1 MMGII
6 KAAFAIFLFLAS
18 QFCLAD
24 DTPNIS
30 VRFGVVEI
38 DPKSKEKV
46 VIESRNIPFKDCKT
60 DAAYGYSVSDRN
72 GRRISTNAVFY
83 PPSPVKKVDDG
94 LWGNAATAHQTG
106 LATNTVT
113 FKGSGIFEHCFTES
127 DPQGEWKVEIFVNAV
142 KFDVITFKTT
152 N

>member
-46 VIESRNIPFKDCKT
+46 GIESRKLPCKAVKT
-60 DAAYGYSVSDRN
+60 DADYGYSVSD
-72 GRRISTNAVFY
+72 
-83 PPSPVKKVDDG
+83 
-94 LWGNAATAHQTG
+94 
-106 LATNTVT
+106 
-113 FKGSGIFEHCFTES
+113 
-127 DPQGEWKVEIFVNAV
+127 
-142 KFDVITFKTT
+142 
-152 N
+152 